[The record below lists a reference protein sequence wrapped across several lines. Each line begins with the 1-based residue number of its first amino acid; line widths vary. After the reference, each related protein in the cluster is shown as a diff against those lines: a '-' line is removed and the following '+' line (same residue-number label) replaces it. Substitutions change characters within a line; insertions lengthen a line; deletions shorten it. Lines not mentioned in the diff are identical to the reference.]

1 MSSDSIFR
9 FQAVSY
15 VYPDA
20 QQAALRDFS
29 LDIPNGSVTA
39 ILGPN
44 GAGKTT
50 LLHLALGWLHSSGG
64 QIEMDGKPLHAYTR
78 REMGRWIAL
87 VPQSEAITFEYSLLE
102 YVSLGRAPHLP
113 PLAQPTD
120 EDFNISLQALEQVG
134 LGALSGRSIM
144 AISGGERQ
152 RALIARALAQQPRIL
167 LLDEPTSHLDI
178 SNKGRLL
185 AILRRLQADG
195 VSIILTTHEPDIAAA
210 IATQL
215 VLMREGQILESGS
228 LQESFTTPALSRV
241 YGQPVEVATIGER
254 RVALW
259 N

>member
-1 MSSDSIFR
+1 MSADNIFR
-9 FQAVSY
+9 FQTVSY

-20 QQAALRDFS
+20 QQAALHNFS

-50 LLHLALGWLHSSGG
+50 LLHMALGWLHPSGG
-64 QIEMDGKPLHAYTR
+64 QIAMDGKPLRTYSR
-78 REMGRWIAL
+78 REMGQWIAL
-87 VPQSEAITFEYSLLE
+87 VPQSENITFEYSLLE

-113 PLAQPTD
+113 PLAQPS
-120 EDFNISLQALEQVG
+120 EQDFQISMQALEQVG
-134 LGALSGRSIM
+134 LHLLSQRSIM

-185 AILRRLQADG
+185 AILRRLQTDG
-195 VSIILTTHEPDIAAA
+195 VTIILTTHEPDIAAA
-210 IATQL
+210 VATQL
-215 VLMREGQILESGS
+215 VLMRDGQILESGS
-228 LQESFTTPALSRV
+228 LQTSFNSAALSRV
-241 YGQPVEVATIGER
+241 YGQPVEVVQIGER